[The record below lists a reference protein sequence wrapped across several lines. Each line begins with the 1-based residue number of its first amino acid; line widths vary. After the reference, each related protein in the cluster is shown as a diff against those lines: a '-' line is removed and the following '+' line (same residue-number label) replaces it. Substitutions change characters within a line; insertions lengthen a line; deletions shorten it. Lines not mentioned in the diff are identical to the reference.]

1 MKKLTEIKTED
12 GSVSYRNKIIDE
24 TYHTKSGAI
33 EEAFEKHAK
42 PLKIWEKNNPVI
54 YDVCF
59 GIGYNAVA
67 AIDLIKEKNPDSK
80 IIIYC
85 FENDMDI
92 LEKCLEINPKFKN
105 YSIIKEFVKNFIKNN
120 KTSLESNNVK
130 LIMMFGDAKIQINN
144 VKENADYVFF
154 DPFSPKKH
162 PEMWEKEFF
171 SNIFSKMNSSGM
183 LSTYSFARIV
193 KDNLKSVGFVV
204 KPGPIIGRRSPSTIG
219 IKEK

>member
-162 PEMWEKEFF
+162 PKMWEKEFF